1 MKSFLIIG
9 VGKFGNHLVT
19 NLAKYDDIELMI
31 IDESEE
37 KVDALLPFVAN
48 AKIGDC
54 TNEEV
59 VASLGVSN
67 FDKCFV
73 CIGENFQNSL
83 EVTSMVKE
91 LGAKKVISLAS
102 RDVHKKFLY
111 RNGAD
116 YVIYPDYDI
125 AERMARKYSKEN
137 IIDYMAIDS
146 EYGIYEIKPFDDCI
160 GKTVRDV
167 NFRAKYHCNI
177 IGYKKDGKSHMMVN
191 PEYVF
196 NENEYLLVV
205 SKNGDLDKIIN

>member
-1 MKSFLIIG
+1 MVSGWRRHSGEERRGIRAAGSKQQAWRITQ
-9 VGKFGNHLVT
+9 GNRNSIT
-19 NLAKYDDIELMI
+19 LMSKIAI
-31 IDESEE
+31 IDNYDSFTYN
-37 KVDALLPFVAN
+37 LSHL
-48 AKIGDC
+48 
-54 TNEEV
+54 
-59 VASLGVSN
+59 
-67 FDKCFV
+67 
-73 CIGENFQNSL
+73 
-83 EVTSMVKE
+83 VKE

-102 RDVHKKFLY
+102 RDIHKKFLY

-177 IGYKKDGKSHMMVN
+177 IGYKKEGGK
-191 PEYVF
+191 
-196 NENEYLLVV
+196 
-205 SKNGDLDKIIN
+205 